1 MKANPADI
9 HNVNLINFFS
19 KHIWKGNVHCRVIAL
34 FLYKK
39 ATIILIPVWL
49 DKKFQFSTLLFIA
62 QEIFS
67 FYTHILR
74 INLLIRVQIVS
85 TVHKL
90 LFTKEFFDG
99 SRKEREG
106 EKLSDTLISNMQA
119 IDPKSLH
126 WNVDLMT
133 KPTMLHKQTNQ
144 QHCQVSKSRFL
155 LLLLAMLED
164 NLKSICRMEGFF
176 LS

>member
-1 MKANPADI
+1 M
-9 HNVNLINFFS
+9 LILLIFFQNIS
-19 KHIWKGNVHCRVIAL
+19 EKEMYIAEL
-34 FLYKK
+34 LPYFLYKK

-176 LS
+176 FVLD